1 MRLSSTALLFAFA
14 LSGAVTPAPA
24 QSEPLGK
31 SYFIEQ
37 AQQRYFDSWD
47 QARLLALAGA
57 ATATN
62 TEVNA
67 VSGNPA
73 GLGRLASPEVAGGY
87 NYNQVG
93 SKQGISEYQHIG
105 TLFFGFPL
113 SPTLGA
119 IAFGASALQGGP
131 SDFPVNSEHR
141 DLVFHAGYGLPLSES
156 LSFGYAL
163 GWFRNEMYSN
173 LYEFEMTHGFRHTLG
188 LRCQHGEPE
197 NGVFELGL
205 QGFFGHTR
213 YRGDLLSERF
223 PSAAYTEIGGEL
235 GAAFHSPLLFGHQ
248 ASIFFATDYASYRA
262 NGDNA
267 ARPFEFPFMGDESGH
282 RVAPKLGIEIPL
294 QKVVTFRAGTR
305 YQWRHHFFARDELRS
320 IRGDADTFVWTLGF
334 GLSIPSLS
342 NARLDASL
350 EERSTGRG
358 NRHTAVALVV
368 PL

>member
-1 MRLSSTALLFAFA
+1 MRLSATPHWILLTLVLI
-14 LSGAVTPAPA
+14 LSAVPARA
-24 QSEPLGK
+24 DTMGK

-47 QARLLALAGA
+47 QARLHALGGA
-57 ATATN
+57 ATSTN

-73 GLGRLASPEVAGGY
+73 GLGRLASPEMAGGY

-93 SKQGISEYQHIG
+93 GKEGISEYQHIG
-105 TLFFGFPL
+105 TLFFGLPL
-113 SPTLGA
+113 SPTNGA
-119 IAFGASALQGGP
+119 IAFGVSTLQGGP

-141 DLVFHAGYGLPLSES
+141 DLVFHAGYGLALSDS
-156 LSFGYAL
+156 LAVGYAL
-163 GWFRNEMYSN
+163 GWFRNSMYSN
-173 LYEFEMTHGFRHTLG
+173 LYEFEMNHGFRHTLG
-188 LRCQHGEPE
+188 LQYQHGEPE

-223 PSAAYTEIGGEL
+223 PSASYTEIGGEL
-235 GAAFHSPLLFGHQ
+235 GTAFHSPLLFGHQ
-248 ASIFFATDYASYRA
+248 ASVFFATDYASYQA
-262 NGDNA
+262 NGDNST
-267 ARPFEFPFMGDESGH
+267 RPFEFPFMGDESGH
-282 RVAPKLGIEIPL
+282 RVAPKLGVEIPL
-294 QKVVTFRAGTR
+294 QEAVTLRAGTR

-320 IRGDADTFVWTLGF
+320 IRGDADAFVWTVGLGF
-334 GLSIPSLS
+334 SIPSLS
-342 NARLDASL
+342 NARFDASL

-358 NRHTAVALVV
+358 NRHMAVALVL